1 MRRAAKVD
9 ANHGEIVRAL
19 RQAGCGVVD
28 LSAVGNGVPD
38 LLVHPPT
45 FPDCRMAVLMEIKD
59 GKKPPSH
66 RKLTEEQA
74 RFHAQ
79 WKGWI
84 HVVRTVDEA
93 LDAVGVRAA
102 P

>member
-1 MRRAAKVD
+1 MRRAARVD
-9 ANHGEIVRAL
+9 GNHAAIVKAL

-45 FPDCRMAVLMEIKD
+45 FPDCRMAVLLEIKD
-59 GKKPPSH
+59 PSQPPSKQ
-66 RKLTEEQA
+66 RLTPAQEK
-74 RFHAQ
+74 FHAG
-79 WKGWI
+79 WKGWL

-93 LDAVGVRAA
+93 LAAVGVT